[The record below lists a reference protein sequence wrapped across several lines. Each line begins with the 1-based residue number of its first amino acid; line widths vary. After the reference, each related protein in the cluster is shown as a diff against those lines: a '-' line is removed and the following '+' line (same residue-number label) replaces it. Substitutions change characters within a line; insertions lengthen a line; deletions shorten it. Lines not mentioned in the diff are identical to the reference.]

1 MRFARYEH
9 AGTSA
14 GIPVGPPGGTI
25 RDAVLGL
32 DGRLHELPPGQHI
45 DALIRQGG
53 LTALCA
59 AGGAA
64 LDAPAGPAVADV
76 RLLPPLHPASI
87 RDSVSFEAHVEGAR
101 KSQEGATDA
110 VPARWFEAPCF
121 YFTSPHACV
130 GAFDDVERFPGSELF
145 DLELEVA
152 VVYGAYGRNLTPAQA
167 AEGIVGY
174 TIFNDWS
181 ARDIQRLEGQLPFGF
196 FKGKDG
202 AHTLGPYLV
211 TADELEPHKTPD
223 GLLDLTMRAW
233 INGELLGEDSLANC
247 AFTFEE
253 LISFASRGSVV
264 APGDVLASGTC
275 QRGCLTEIWG
285 RAGTRVPPPL
295 VPGDVVTL
303 EVEGLGLVRNKIID
317 PAPCPPVPQARRGQP
332 RGPRH

>member
-1 MRFARYEH
+1 MRFARYTGDG
-9 AGTSA
+9 A
-14 GIPVGPPGGTI
+14 V
-25 RDAVLGL
+25 RDGVLGG
-32 DGRLHELPPGQHI
+32 DGRLRPLLPGQDI
-45 DALIRQGG
+45 DDLIRRGG
-53 LTALCA
+53 RAALLA
-59 AGGAA
+59 AGAA
-64 LDAPAGPAVADV
+64 AAAGPAGPAAAGV
-76 RLLPPLHPASI
+76 RLLPPLRPASI

-101 KSQEGATDA
+101 RSQEGATDP
-110 VPARWFEAPCF
+110 VPPRWYEAPCF
-121 YFTSPHACV
+121 YFTNPHACV
-130 GAFDDVERFPGSELF
+130 GAFDDVERFPGSHQF
-145 DLELEVA
+145 DLELEVG
-152 VVYGAYGRNLTPAQA
+152 VVYGARGRNLTPEQA
-167 AEGIVGY
+167 SAGIVGY

-211 TADELEPHKTPD
+211 TADELEPYKTAD

-264 APGDVLASGTC
+264 APGDLLASGTC
-275 QRGCLTEIWG
+275 HRGCLTEVWG
-285 RAGTRVPPPL
+285 RAGRPVPPPL

-303 EVEGLGLVRNKIID
+303 EVEGIGTVRNRVTEA
-317 PAPCPPVPQARRGQP
+317 APCPPVPRARRGQP

>member
-1 MRFARYEH
+1 MKFARYEY
-9 AGTSA
+9 AGA
-14 GIPVGPPGGTI
+14 V
-25 RDAVLGL
+25 RDGVLGEH
-32 DGRLHELPPGQHI
+32 DALHELAPGQDI
-45 DALIRQGG
+45 DDLIEHGGRAAL
-53 LTALCA
+53 LSA
-59 AGGAA
+59 GAA
-64 LDAPAGPAVADV
+64 ALGTAPGPAVGGV

-101 KSQEGATDA
+101 KSQEGATDP
-110 VPARWFEAPCF
+110 VPPRWYEAPCF

-130 GAFDDVERFPGSELF
+130 GAFDDVARFPGSELF
-145 DLELEVA
+145 DLELEVG
-152 VVYGAYGRNLTPAQA
+152 VVYGAHGRNLTTDEA
-167 AEGIVGY
+167 AAGIVGY

-211 TADELEPHKTPD
+211 TADELEPYKTAD

-233 INGELLGEDSLANC
+233 INGALLGEDSLANC

-264 APGDVLASGTC
+264 APGDLLASGTC

-285 RAGTRVPPPL
+285 RAGARVPPPL

-303 EVEGLGLVRNKIID
+303 EVEGLGLVRNRIVE
-317 PAPCPPVPQARRGQP
+317 PAPCPPVPRARRGQP

>member
-1 MRFARYEH
+1 MRFARYE
-9 AGTSA
+9 
-14 GIPVGPPGGTI
+14 VPGG
-25 RDAVLGL
+25 RGDGVLGP
-32 DGRLHELPPGQHI
+32 DGLLYPLAAGETTE
-45 DALIRQGG
+45 ALI
-53 LTALCA
+53 A
-59 AGGAA
+59 AGGRAA
-64 LDAPAGPAVADV
+64 LLAAGTAALAGAPGPAVADV

-101 KSQEGATDA
+101 RSQEGATDP
-110 VPARWFEAPCF
+110 VPARWYEAPCF
-121 YFTSPHACV
+121 YFTNPHVCV
-130 GAFDDVERFPGSELF
+130 GAFDDVERFPGSERF
-145 DLELEVA
+145 DLELEVG
-152 VVYGAYGRNLTPAQA
+152 VIYGAYGRNLTPEQA
-167 AEGIVGY
+167 APGVAGY

-211 TADELEPHKTPD
+211 TADELEPHRTTD
-223 GLLDLTMRAW
+223 GFLDLTMRAF
-233 INGELLGEDSLANC
+233 INDELLGEDSLANM

-253 LISFASRGSVV
+253 LISFASRGAAV

-285 RAGTRVPPPL
+285 RTGQRVPPPL

-303 EVEGLGLVRNKIID
+303 EVEGLGTVRNKIVES
-317 PAPCPPVPQARRGQP
+317 PPCPPIPQARRGQP

>member
-1 MRFARYEH
+1 MRFARYQH
-9 AGTSA
+9 LGAVSDGVLGADDQLHVLSA
-14 GIPVGPPGGTI
+14 GQ
-25 RDAVLGL
+25 D
-32 DGRLHELPPGQHI
+32 I
-45 DALIRQGG
+45 DALIAQGG
-53 LTALCA
+53 LSALRDA
-59 AGGAA
+59 GAA
-64 LDAPAGPAVADV
+64 ALARAPGPPTGDV
-76 RLLPPLHPASI
+76 RLLAPLHPASI

-101 KSQEGATDA
+101 RSQEGARDQ
-110 VPARWFEAPCF
+110 VPARWYEAPCF
-121 YFTSPHACV
+121 YFTNPHVCV
-130 GAFDDVERFPGSELF
+130 GPFDDVERFPGSEQF
-145 DLELEVA
+145 DLELEVGVA
-152 VVYGAYGRNLTPAQA
+152 YGAHGRNLTAEQA
-167 AEGIVGY
+167 AREIVGY

-211 TADELEPHKTPD
+211 TADELEPYKTAD

-253 LISFASRGSVV
+253 LISFASRGSAV
-264 APGDVLASGTC
+264 APGDLLASGTC
-275 QRGCLTEIWG
+275 HRGCLTEIWG
-285 RAGTRVPPPL
+285 RAGEQVPPPL

-303 EVEGLGLVRNKIID
+303 EVEGIGTVRNRVVD